1 MEEKSNLKET
11 LSKIVSE
18 SLAEDAVNSCENI
31 LSCPD
36 IFTKFIN
43 SPTKD
48 VEEKIENI
56 IVDINSI
63 IKQNYAFAFING
75 ARKAIEGDYGRSYLS
90 PTVKDDCEY
99 VKNKDFAFIYRF
111 GDNDFGGY
119 FTSVVEEYAKRY
131 RGLLCQINLYNNI
144 GGSNL
149 MTDSYIKEINAFE
162 NPDNVVN
169 IFKTLFKGF
178 YLIYDHYNSSNIFSF
193 ENNENDV
200 KKALDYLNIKKENFI
215 FGTCQEIDEYIKNN
229 FVTTFHD
236 TPCIWDNGETLYFKV
251 KNGIIDYKVI

>member
-1 MEEKSNLKET
+1 MKEMTKLKEK
-11 LSKIVSE
+11 LSKVVSE
-18 SLAEDAVNSCENI
+18 PLAEDAINNCENFSSFQNI
-31 LSCPD
+31 LTD
-36 IFTKFIN
+36 FIN
-43 SPTKD
+43 STVKD
-48 VEEKIENI
+48 VQENTEQF
-56 IVDINSI
+56 VNSIDDI

-75 ARKAIEGDYGRSYLS
+75 ARKAIESDYGRSYLS
-90 PTVKDDCEY
+90 PTVNDNCEY
-99 VKNKDFAFIYRF
+99 VNNKDFAFIYHF

-119 FTSVVEEYAKRY
+119 FTSVIEEYAKRY
-131 RGLLCQINLYNNI
+131 KGLLCQINLYNNI
-144 GGSNL
+144 GGANL
-149 MTDSYIKEINAFE
+149 MTDSYIKEINTFE

-193 ENNENDV
+193 EDNENDV

-251 KNGIIDYKVI
+251 KSGEIIFKVI